1 MHVMFEVIL
10 APGASADD
18 LLTQETIDDT
28 QAKVLTRAQA
38 ESIGFSG
45 IPDDPEGRERR
56 FIVAKR
62 GDTRRIAN
70 RLEVVPAVT
79 GFNVHDFDQ

>member
-28 QAKVLTRAQA
+28 QAKVLTKAQA
-38 ESIGFSG
+38 ESLGFSG
-45 IPDDPEGRERR
+45 IPDDPEGRDRR

-62 GDTRRIAN
+62 TDTRRIAS
-70 RLEVVPAVT
+70 RLEIVPVVT
-79 GFNVHDFDQ
+79 GFNIHDFDK